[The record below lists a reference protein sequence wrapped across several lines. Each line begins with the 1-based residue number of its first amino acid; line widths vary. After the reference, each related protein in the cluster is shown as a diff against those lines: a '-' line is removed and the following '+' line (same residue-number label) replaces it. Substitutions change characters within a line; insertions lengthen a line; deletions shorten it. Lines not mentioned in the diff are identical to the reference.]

1 MIGELV
7 LIAKALGISNAE
19 LLKELG
25 FISLKDEPIDKETI
39 NYYL

>member
-1 MIGELV
+1 
-7 LIAKALGISNAE
+7 LIARALRISEIE

-25 FISLKDEPIDKETI
+25 FLSLKDEPIDKETI